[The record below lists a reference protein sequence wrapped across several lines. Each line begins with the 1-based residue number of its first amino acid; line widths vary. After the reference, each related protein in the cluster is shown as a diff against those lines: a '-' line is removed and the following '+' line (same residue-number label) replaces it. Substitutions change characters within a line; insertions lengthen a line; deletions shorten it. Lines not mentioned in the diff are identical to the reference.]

1 MRCFTM
7 PTAHLATTV
16 LHPNLKPQHFHSA
29 PFQKEKHRLPIYPST
44 KTDTAA
50 TAANM
55 LHISNGWQR
64 EMKHAIKARRHTA
77 KVTMQKI

>member
-1 MRCFTM
+1 MHCFTM

-50 TAANM
+50 TASEYASYQQWLTERNETRYQGTQA
-55 LHISNGWQR
+55 HGQGYD
-64 EMKHAIKARRHTA
+64 A
-77 KVTMQKI
+77 KI